1 MPKIARILILTSEMF
16 GEFLLLITGCLGLLT
31 TAILLFY
38 QRNNRM
44 VNFYLILILFYVS
57 VFSLLKSSYLLG
69 IQDIMD
75 QTSLGYKRLSLFMFP
90 TLFLYFKRII
100 KDVPSW
106 NINDLLHYIVPILF
120 FTTAQSLEAFGY
132 LLPEVIS
139 LFYIFYFF
147 FILFYL
153 LLSIRLYQVSFL
165 SKHSNGNQIL
175 NIDHYA
181 KKWILFLLII
191 NTILCFRVLVIVC
204 MDLYH
209 GTLSGFENG
218 MWLWAAI
225 IIAIFIKLLIS
236 PEILF
241 GSSVLQKRV
250 DISKG
255 NGKKTIALNVWKL
268 DQTTKFNNKQDEL
281 LSAKVH
287 GSLIEKIQTIE
298 EVVFDKKLF
307 RNSNFDLQML
317 AREIK
322 VPKSHLTFIFK
333 YHCELF
339 FPEFKKMLQIREA
352 KNLIDQG
359 YLTEN
364 TIESLSV
371 TVGFSSYN
379 PFYVS
384 FKKHI
389 GFSPQNYIKQ

>member
-1 MPKIARILILTSEMF
+1 
-16 GEFLLLITGCLGLLT
+16 
-31 TAILLFY
+31 
-38 QRNNRM
+38 
-44 VNFYLILILFYVS
+44 
-57 VFSLLKSSYLLG
+57 
-69 IQDIMD
+69 MD

-90 TLFLYFKRII
+90 TLFLYFKRVI
-100 KDVPSW
+100 KDAPRW
-106 NINDLLHYIVPILF
+106 NINDLIHYIVPILF
-120 FTTAQSLEAFGY
+120 FTTVQSLEAFGY

-139 LFYIFYFF
+139 LFYIFYFLL
-147 FILFYL
+147 ILFYL
-153 LLSIRLYQVSFL
+153 LLSIRLYQISFL
-165 SKHSNGNQIL
+165 SKHSSGNQIL
-175 NIDHYA
+175 NMDHYA

-191 NTILCFRVLVIVC
+191 NVILCFRVLVIVC

-218 MWLWAAI
+218 MWLWATI
-225 IIAIFIKLLIS
+225 IIAIFVKLLIS

-250 DISKG
+250 DISRG
-255 NGKKTIALNVWKL
+255 HGKKTIALNVWKL

-281 LSAKVH
+281 LSAKVQ

-307 RNSNFDLQML
+307 GNSNFDLQML

-333 YHCELF
+333 YHCQLF

-352 KNLIDQG
+352 ENLIDQG
-359 YLTEN
+359 YLKDN

-384 FKKHI
+384 FKKHT